1 MPRLIKG
8 NNLVWVYYI
17 SLVVLSIVGLFLNI
31 LGLPGLWLLVTAA
44 AAFAWATGW
53 DVYVGWPS
61 LVTLVVLGLIAE
73 LLEFLAGA
81 AGSKAAGG
89 RTRGMIGA
97 VVGALIGGILFSFV
111 PVPIIATI
119 VGACLG
125 AFVGAAGMELSDKDF
140 RHAMKVGY
148 GAAKGRL
155 LGIVVKTAV
164 GVVMLLVVMIAALP
178 IGGAVPAPSTRPMQ
192 MVPPA
197 TIPSTVP
204 SSFPT
209 TTTAPST
216 AP

>member
-1 MPRLIKG
+1 M
-8 NNLVWVYYI
+8 
-17 SLVVLSIVGLFLNI
+17 LSIVGLFLNI

-44 AAFAWATGW
+44 AGFAWVTGW

-61 LVTLVVLGLIAE
+61 IVTLIVLGLVAE

-97 VVGALIGGILFSFV
+97 VVGALIGGIAFSFV
-111 PVPIIATI
+111 PVPVIATI

-125 AFVGAAGMELSDKDF
+125 AFVGAAGMELTDKDF

-178 IGGAVPAPSTRPMQ
+178 IGGATPVPTTSPS
-192 MVPPA
+192 
-197 TIPSTVP
+197 TIPST
-204 SSFPT
+204 FPT

>member
-1 MPRLIKG
+1 M
-8 NNLVWVYYI
+8 VWVYYF
-17 SLVVLSIVGLFLNI
+17 SLLILSVTGLFLNI
-31 LGLPGLWLLVTAA
+31 LGLPGLWLLVAATAG
-44 AAFAWATGW
+44 FAWATGW
-53 DVYVGWPS
+53 DIYVGWPS
-61 LVTLVVLGLIAE
+61 LIALVLLGLLAE
-73 LLEFLAGA
+73 LAEFLAGA

-97 VVGALIGGILFSFV
+97 VVGALIGGIVFSV
-111 PVPIIATI
+111 LPPPVIATI

-164 GVVMLLVVMIAALP
+164 GVVMLLVVMITALP
-178 IGGAVPAPSTRPMQ
+178 IGGTPPAPSTQPILIM
-192 MVPPA
+192 PPA
-197 TIPSTVP
+197 TIPATVP
-204 SSFPT
+204 STFPAI
-209 TTTAPST
+209 TTAPST